1 MAKSGYEPYILPSV
15 SVSKSRIQVCLRQD
29 LYAEFCI
36 CILLFTHPSKWHV
49 GCTLHSASVSCF
61 CILYLGRDPHPVS
74 RIPYPYPV
82 FGAHSVS
89 CIPYPVSVS
98 CIWGAFCA
106 LSHVSCFFCPVFGL
120 CSVFCIMRFGPH
132 SVSRIPY
139 PYPVSR
145 GHQHIE
151 FIPVHSGRRG
161 DCQTVATTIRAAAY
175 ACTQHACL
183 RT

>member
-15 SVSKSRIQVCLRQD
+15 SVSKSRIRVCLRQD

-36 CILLFTHPSKWHV
+36 CILFFTHPSKWHV

-89 CIPYPVSVS
+89 RIPYPVSVS

-106 LSHVSCFFCPVFGL
+106 LSHVSCFFCPVLGCALYFASCGL
-120 CSVFCIMRFGPH
+120 G
-132 SVSRIPY
+132 RI

-145 GHQHIE
+145 IR
-151 FIPVHSGRRG
+151 IPYRG
-161 DCQTVATTIRAAAY
+161 GLNILSSYLCIQGGEEIVKQLQQLLGLLPMLVLSMLA
-175 ACTQHACL
+175 
-183 RT
+183 

>member
-1 MAKSGYEPYILPSV
+1 MLNYASVTCFSPTQESGMWGALCTLHLYPV
-15 SVSKSRIQVCLRQD
+15 SVSCIWVAIRTLYPVSRIR
-29 LYAEFCI
+29 I
-36 CILLFTHPSKWHV
+36 P
-49 GCTLHSASVSCF
+49 
-61 CILYLGRDPHPVS
+61 YLGLIPYPVS
-74 RIPYPYPV
+74 RIPSPY
-82 FGAHSVS
+82 
-89 CIPYPVSVS
+89 VSVS

-145 GHQHIE
+145 GPQHIE